1 VAAMQKGG
9 EFGVQS
15 NEKKKEQEEE
25 RGAAEEKEHFAG
37 KRLVN

>member
-1 VAAMQKGG
+1 MQKGG

-25 RGAAEEKEHFAG
+25 RGAAEEKKHFAG